1 MQATVRPF
9 QTKSGKHYGPQT
21 PCIYGTV
28 LPDAQTRRPAF
39 AGRNHA
45 DRAKEWM
52 TREYGQPTDRG
63 YQWKEVF
70 LPHGSR
76 LRIMHHGHS
85 YRAQVEGDLLMAD
98 GKITTPNAWVAEVCG
113 VVRNAWRDIYVRR
126 SHTEGWTHASDLRAG
141 AARHP
146 LINRRQRA

>member
-1 MQATVRPF
+1 MDP
-9 QTKSGKHYGPQT
+9 KHRVYMELYYQM
-21 PCIYGTV
+21 
-28 LPDAQTRRPAF
+28 
-39 AGRNHA
+39 RNREDLRSQEEITLIA
-45 DRAKEWM
+45 LKQWM

-70 LPHGSR
+70 LPHGTR
-76 LRIMHHGHS
+76 LRIIHHGDS

-113 VVRNAWRDIYVRR
+113 VVRNAWRDIYVCR
-126 SHTEGWTHASDLRAG
+126 SHAEGWTHASDLRAG

-146 LINRRQRA
+146 LLNRRKRARRSTD

>member
-1 MQATVRPF
+1 MDP
-9 QTKSGKHYGPQT
+9 KHRVYMELYYQMRKREDLRSQEEIT
-21 PCIYGTV
+21 LIA
-28 LPDAQTRRPAF
+28 L
-39 AGRNHA
+39 
-45 DRAKEWM
+45 KEWM

-146 LINRRQRA
+146 LINRRQRARRSTD